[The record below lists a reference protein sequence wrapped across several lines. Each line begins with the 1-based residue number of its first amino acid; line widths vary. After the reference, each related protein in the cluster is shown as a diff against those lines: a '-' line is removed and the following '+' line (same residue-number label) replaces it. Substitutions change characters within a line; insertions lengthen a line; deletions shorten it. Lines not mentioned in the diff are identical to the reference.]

1 MRDRRAHV
9 RARLVRTMPDRAQAI
24 NLVDMGMH
32 TLDYSLPPVWSVDL
46 DVDQIRGLF
55 NTFSEWTAEE
65 AEAAAQAARDLGGR
79 VTEYYVTPSHHAEA
93 RRLTTL
99 SALRHGHV
107 DPLII
112 AANGPPLRQRNSYR
126 PSRLGLTDQDRP
138 HDRQFR
144 QNP

>member
-32 TLDYSLPPVWSVDL
+32 TLDYSLQPVWSVDL

-79 VTEYYVTPSHHAEA
+79 VTEYYVTPSHRTEAPTYDTERSEA
-93 RRLTTL
+93 R
-99 SALRHGHV
+99 
-107 DPLII
+107 PC
-112 AANGPPLRQRNSYR
+112 
-126 PSRLGLTDQDRP
+126 
-138 HDRQFR
+138 
-144 QNP
+144 